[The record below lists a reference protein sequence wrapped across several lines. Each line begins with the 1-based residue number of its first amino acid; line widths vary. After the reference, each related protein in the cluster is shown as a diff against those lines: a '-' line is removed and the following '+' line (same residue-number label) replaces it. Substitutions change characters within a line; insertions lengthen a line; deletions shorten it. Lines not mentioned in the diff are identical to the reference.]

1 MLSPLGAS
9 PTRCSRRRL
18 PRHGWRSSPR
28 LDDVMSSGM
37 IFFFSYEMIIMIIDY
52 YDHTDVNNF
61 HLIVHNGV
69 DINGDVV
76 ASQNLKQVR
85 LV

>member
-1 MLSPLGAS
+1 
-9 PTRCSRRRL
+9 
-18 PRHGWRSSPR
+18 
-28 LDDVMSSGM
+28 MSSGM
-37 IFFFSYEMIIMIIDY
+37 IFFSSYEMIIMIIDY
-52 YDHTDVNNF
+52 YDQSDVNNF

-76 ASQNLKQVR
+76 ASQNLKQVQ